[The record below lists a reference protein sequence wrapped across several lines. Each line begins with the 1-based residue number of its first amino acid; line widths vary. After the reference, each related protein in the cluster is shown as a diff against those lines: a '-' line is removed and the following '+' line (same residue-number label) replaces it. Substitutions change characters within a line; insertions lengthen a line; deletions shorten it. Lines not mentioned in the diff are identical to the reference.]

1 MQLDRERALRIHLE
15 EKVARLES
23 IYPIAT
29 AVTTTEKL
37 HDNLSSADQITI
49 QFKDEVSHR
58 LANF

>member
-23 IYPIAT
+23 LYPIATAAT

-37 HDNLSSADQITI
+37 HENLSTVDQITI
-49 QFKDEVSHR
+49 QFKEEVT
-58 LANF
+58 